1 MTDRFR
7 VMQRLVPLAVA
18 LALALALFPFDGG
31 HSTAYAQTP
40 QVVGVAPVPPSGG
53 RTLVTAGT
61 ADIQTLIDAQQ
72 FVVESVWLFDVQA
85 QQFLSFVVG
94 APTFA
99 NSLTSISPTD
109 IVTLKAAPSSPINP
123 SPVPIKAQVEGLT
136 DPAQSYLAS
145 IGWAESE
152 AAAIAWLARQSTVV
166 VRTTENLGG
175 SGWVAAPG
183 YVVTNDH
190 VVLGVGTTLTI
201 ITIDGTSYS
210 ATVVATLPTMPSGQ
224 QYDLALLE
232 VSDPTGLPAAMPLGV
247 AEVGDP
253 VLAIGHPSTLGKW
266 VVSVGQVTDAN
277 FAENK
282 VLADVAIAPGS
293 SGGPVV
299 NRLGEVIGVASG
311 TKVPA
316 LTVYEV
322 FEKLII
328 RSISPNLEPGTSIL
342 QQADGVRQL
351 LEEYGVLPQ

>member
-1 MTDRFR
+1 MTYLSQL
-7 VMQRLVPLAVA
+7 MLRLASVA
-18 LALALALFPFDGG
+18 LALSLALFPLHSG
-31 HSTAYAQTP
+31 HSPAYAQTP
-40 QVVGVAPVPPSGG
+40 PVVGVAPVPPSGG

-72 FVVESVWLFDVQA
+72 FVVESIWLFDVPA
-85 QQFLSFVVG
+85 QQFLAFIVG
-94 APTFA
+94 GPTFA
-99 NSLTSISPTD
+99 NTLTSISATD
-109 IVTLKAAPSSPINP
+109 IVTLKATPSSPTNP
-123 SPVPIKAQVEGLT
+123 PPAPTETKVEGVT
-136 DPAQSYLAS
+136 DLARSYLAS
-145 IGWAESE
+145 IGWAESD
-152 AAAIAWLARQSTVV
+152 AAAIAQLARQSTVL
-166 VRTTENLGG
+166 VRTTENSGG
-175 SGWVAAPG
+175 SGWVVAPG

-210 ATVVATLPTMPSGQ
+210 ATVVATLPTTPSGQ

-253 VLAIGHPSTLGKW
+253 VLAIGHPSILGKW
-266 VVSVGQVTDAN
+266 VVSVGQVTDAK

-311 TKVPA
+311 A
-316 LTVYEV
+316 
-322 FEKLII
+322 
-328 RSISPNLEPGTSIL
+328 
-342 QQADGVRQL
+342 
-351 LEEYGVLPQ
+351 